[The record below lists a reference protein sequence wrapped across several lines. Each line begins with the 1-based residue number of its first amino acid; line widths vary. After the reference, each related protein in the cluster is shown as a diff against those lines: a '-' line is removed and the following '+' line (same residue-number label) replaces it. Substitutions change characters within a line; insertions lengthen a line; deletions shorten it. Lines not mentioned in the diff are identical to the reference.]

1 MATQKQINAEQ
12 LSDALISMISDI
24 GDYRSKNLEVLNE
37 RQSKLLDSIALA
49 GAQLTRI
56 AISMPAKKKD
66 DYLAQNLID
75 GIKFN
80 MGVILPRTEMNCTN
94 QLFNSYAKFISLAR
108 DVLDKYLHY

>member
-12 LSDALISMISDI
+12 LTDALISMMSDI
-24 GDYRSKNLEVLNE
+24 EDYRSKNLEVLTE

-49 GAQLTRI
+49 GMQLVRI

-80 MGVILPRTEMNCTN
+80 MGVILPKSELNCTN
-94 QLFNSYAKFISLAR
+94 QLFNSYATFISIAR